1 MNTNNIIENINN
13 NTTNNIIENIIEA
26 KNITKTFTVHRIG
39 SKKLTVKAVDDVS
52 FNVESGSITA
62 IVGESGSGK
71 STLAKLI
78 VSLIQPTSGTI
89 FYKGQDIK
97 EHIKT
102 NKLAFRKEI
111 QMVFQ
116 DPSST
121 LNPRLTIEDSLF
133 DPLRLHFGY
142 NKNQARE
149 KMIELLDAVELDE
162 NVLNRY
168 PHEFSG
174 GQRQRI
180 GIVRALSVEPSLL
193 ILDEPVSALDL
204 SIQSQIL
211 NLLLKLKEQ
220 YSLTYIFISHD
231 LALVR
236 YMCDNALVIY
246 NGKIVEAAS
255 KRQLFDNPEHEYT
268 KLLLDSAFN

>member
-1 MNTNNIIENINN
+1 MNIDNTKI
-13 NTTNNIIENIIEA
+13 NTTNNIIEA
-26 KNITKTFTVHRIG
+26 KNITKTFTVRRIG
-39 SKKLTVKAVDDVS
+39 SKKLTVKALDDVS
-52 FNVESGSITA
+52 FNVEAGSITA

-78 VSLIQPTSGTI
+78 VSLLNPTSGTI
-89 FYKGQDIK
+89 LYKGRDVK
-97 EHIKT
+97 DYVKT
-102 NKLAFRKEI
+102 DKLAFRKEI

-133 DPLRLHFGY
+133 DPLHLHFGY
-142 NKNQARE
+142 NKKQARQ

-180 GIVRALSVEPSLL
+180 GIVRALSVKPSLL

-246 NGKIVEAAS
+246 NGKIVETAS
-255 KRQLFDNPEHEYT
+255 KSELFDNPQHEYT
-268 KLLLDSAFN
+268 KLLLDSAFNSNMSNIG

>member
-1 MNTNNIIENINN
+1 MNTNNIIE
-13 NTTNNIIENIIEA
+13 A
-26 KNITKTFTVHRIG
+26 KNVTKTFTVQRIG
-39 SKKLTVKAVDDVS
+39 SGKLTVKALDDVS
-52 FNVESGSITA
+52 FNIEAGSVTA

-78 VSLIQPTSGTI
+78 VSLLKPTSGTI
-89 FYKGQDIK
+89 LYKGRDVRDYIK
-97 EHIKT
+97 
-102 NKLAFRKEI
+102 NDRLAFRKEI

-121 LNPRLTIEDSLF
+121 LNPRLTIEDSLY
-133 DPLRLHFGY
+133 DPLHLHFKY
-142 NKNQARE
+142 NKKQARK

-162 NVLNRY
+162 NALNRY

-180 GIVRALSVEPSLL
+180 GIVRALAVEPSLL

-246 NGKIVEAAS
+246 NGRLVESAS
-255 KRQLFDNPEHEYT
+255 KNELFENPQHEYT
-268 KLLLDSAFN
+268 KLLLDSAFNKSMSI